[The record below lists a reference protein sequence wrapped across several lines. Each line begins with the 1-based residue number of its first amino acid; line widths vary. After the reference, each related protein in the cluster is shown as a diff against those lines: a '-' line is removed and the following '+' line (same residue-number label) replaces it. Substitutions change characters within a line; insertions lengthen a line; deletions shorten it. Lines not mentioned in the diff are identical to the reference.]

1 MKKKKKIQYYNII
14 ALLFIVSS
22 IYLIHGILL
31 FDKIENLL
39 RYIIVALIAIIDL
52 FLLYKL
58 FFHKKK
64 KNKIY
69 KCILSVFLLIFSVLF
84 VYVGNH
90 LNTIYSYFNNFDK
103 KVIYSMS
110 LVTLKDNNEVNLNK
124 LEKAK
129 IGKVSNDDDN
139 TESLTNDIINK
150 YKLDKK
156 NEIINYESNLEMIND
171 LYNKKI
177 NFIILP
183 TNYEDIYGSTEDF
196 EEIVKKLVIVDT
208 SQKEVTK
215 EEVKL
220 SGSSK
225 DVTEPFTLL
234 LIGIDST
241 VDGLE
246 KATDSFNGDSLILVT
261 FNPKTFNATMLSIP
275 RDSYVPITCM
285 NNVDNKITHSSGHG
299 GTKCVKNTIEKFLD
313 ISIDFYV
320 KINFTGVVELVEA
333 LNGIEI
339 DVPYNLCEQNSKR
352 EFGSNMVYIKKGLQ
366 TLNGEQALAYARNR
380 KNNSNY
386 CSKEWTQGERSDF
399 KRAEHQQEVIQAILE
414 KVKGLS
420 SITDLENILKVVSK
434 NIDTNM
440 DNSKI
445 FSFYNIFKDVLIS
458 SSSDKALSI
467 QKLYLDGDG
476 QMIYDERSK
485 LVLWNYILNQKSLAA
500 VKQAMKD
507 NLSGKKQELIKKFS
521 YEIGE
526 NYKQKVIG
534 EGYSGTIKYNL
545 LKDLT
550 GMNIKDAET
559 WATNNNLSLNITY
572 VKDKNKANNIVIE
585 QEYPDKKRIDLIP
598 NSIMKVKVVKNND
611 DDTTLTKVDC
621 ITDPTNKVCIL
632 PNLIGKTK
640 NDFEIWGS
648 KFSNVISR
656 KYVEVESEEKEG
668 SIIKIVDGNDK
679 EINEGISVK
688 ELLNKQITL
697 YVQIAK
703 EKKNENA
710 NNNQGINQNTTQEN
724 ENKNEEEDKKEN
736 KEQDKEQNKEQNNNE
751 DNTIQDKD
759 QNNQQNNDQNTN
771 NENNQNKDE

>member
-1 MKKKKKIQYYNII
+1 MKRKKKIQYSNII
-14 ALLFIVSS
+14 ALLFIISS
-22 IYLIHGILL
+22 IYLIYGILL
-31 FDKIENLL
+31 FDKIEDFL
-39 RYIIVALIAIIDL
+39 RYLVVGIVIVIDL

-58 FFHKKK
+58 FFHKGKK
-64 KNKIY
+64 KKIY
-69 KCILSVFLLIFSVLF
+69 SCFISTVLLIFSCSF
-84 VYVGNH
+84 IYIGNH

-110 LVTLKDNNEVNLNK
+110 LVTLKDNNQVDLNK
-124 LEKAK
+124 LENAK
-129 IGKVSNDDDN
+129 IGKVENDDDN
-139 TESLTNDIINK
+139 TDNLTNEIINK
-150 YKLDKK
+150 YKLDKS
-156 NEIINYESNLEMIND
+156 NEIIDYESNLEMINE

-177 NFIILP
+177 DYVILP
-183 TNYEDIYGSTEDF
+183 TNYSDIYGSTEDF
-196 EEIVKKLVIVDT
+196 EDIIKDLVIIDT

-246 KATDSFNGDSLILVT
+246 KATDSFNGDSLILIT

-299 GTKCVKNTIEKFLD
+299 GTKCVKNTIENFLD
-313 ISIDFYV
+313 ISIDYYV

-333 LNGIEI
+333 LDGIEI

-366 TLNGEQALAYARNR
+366 TLSGEQALAYARNR
-380 KNNSNY
+380 KNNTQY

-399 KRAEHQQEVIQAILE
+399 IRAAHQQEVIQAILD
-414 KVKGLS
+414 KIKGLS
-420 SITDLENILKVVSK
+420 NINDLEHILKVISK

-445 FSFYNIFKDVLIS
+445 FSFYNVFKDVLIS
-458 SSSDKALSI
+458 SSSDKVLSI

-485 LVLWNYILNQKSLAA
+485 LVLWDYILNQKSLSA

-507 NLSGKKQELIKKFS
+507 NLSGKKQELIKTFS

-526 NYKQKVIG
+526 NYEQKVIG
-534 EGYSGTIKYNL
+534 KGYSGAVKYNL

-550 GMNIKDAET
+550 GMNIKDAQV
-559 WATNNNLSLNITY
+559 WATNNNLSLDIEY
-572 VKDKNKANNIVIE
+572 VKNDNKSNNIIIE

-598 NSIMKVKVVKNND
+598 NATMKVKVVKNNED
-611 DDTTLTKVDC
+611 STNTKIDC
-621 ITDPTNKVCIL
+621 MTDISNSACIL
-632 PNLIGKTK
+632 PNLIGKDK
-640 NDFEIWGS
+640 NDFETWGN

-656 KYVEVESEEKEG
+656 KYVEVESNEKVG
-668 SIIKIVDGNDK
+668 TILKILDGNDK

-688 ELLNKQITL
+688 TLIDKQITL
-697 YVQIAK
+697 YINIAK
-703 EKKNENA
+703 KEETVDNS
-710 NNNQGINQNTTQEN
+710 NN
-724 ENKNEEEDKKEN
+724 D
-736 KEQDKEQNKEQNNNE
+736 DNNNE
-751 DNTIQDKD
+751 QDN
-759 QNNQQNNDQNTN
+759 NTNN
-771 NENNQNKDE
+771 NENNNTENNNDNTENNQGTNEDNSQDNNENNNSNNNENEDE